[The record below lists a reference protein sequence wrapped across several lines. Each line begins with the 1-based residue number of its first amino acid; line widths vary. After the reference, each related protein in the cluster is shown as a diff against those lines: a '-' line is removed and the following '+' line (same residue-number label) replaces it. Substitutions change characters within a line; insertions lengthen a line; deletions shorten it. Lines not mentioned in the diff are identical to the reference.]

1 MLGIND
7 PWILGVY
14 LLCILSAV
22 LCVIYGLINWNK
34 GEEQEAEEV
43 SEEIAWEA
51 EEEKMQ
57 EKELGL

>member
-34 GEEQEAEEV
+34 GEEQEAKEI

-51 EEEKMQ
+51 GEEEMQ